1 MLMTIIK
8 ALIVF
13 LDLVM
18 IFVMTKVM
26 NDNEEYDPWYA
37 KLLGSYMICMWGA
50 DIMIIWQG
58 I

>member
-26 NDNEEYDPWYA
+26 NDNEECDPWYA
-37 KLLGSYMICMWGA
+37 KLLGLYMICVWGA
-50 DIMIIWQG
+50 DIMIIWSTL
-58 I
+58 